1 MRKKKWIVLAI
12 LLGVCLTGC
21 WLSWEK
27 FHWSDRKTPVEEMPE
42 MEEGGEE

>member
-21 WLSWEK
+21 WLKWEK
-27 FHWSDRKTPVEEMPE
+27 FRWSNEPEPVEPE
-42 MEEGGEE
+42 APETEEE